1 MARDGKYAPSSGG
14 EGGDG
19 NSQESLVQ
27 TLADELSN
35 AHFIKRFFPL
45 PTTSNSGVSDSATI
59 TNNPLQ
65 SDVSKEKEVKEVVVS
80 GSSSRSNS
88 RSEGSMNNHCPR
100 REDSLSMA
108 KMVHQRK
115 QAAFQEELLT
125 NPFFSTK
132 SKKK

>member
-80 GSSSRSNS
+80 GSSRSNS